1 MNVPFEKEFI
11 FHDGSRAKNIDELLQ
26 KIKSLS
32 PEEFSSFVNSS
43 KNDFANWIE
52 QVLLMENLGKKLR
65 RTNSMKKTI
74 RLIEKQ
80 IRKEKNKDIKLIDLF
95 NIFKVKNDKMEK
107 NIDSHYFFVD
117 NNKQKKENNFRI
129 NSKKNPLIEWYNL
142 MKNNKEKFKEKP
154 IKISE
159 VFLWKVLYGF
169 IILLIILI
177 LFYKVFIK

>member
-11 FHDGSRAKNIDELLQ
+11 FHDGSRARNIEELLQ

-32 PEEFSSFVNSS
+32 PEEFSGFVNSS

-65 RTNSMKKTI
+65 RTNSMKKTV

-80 IRKEKNKDIKLIDLF
+80 IRKEKKKNKKFVDLF
-95 NIFKVKNDKMEK
+95 NIFKVKNEKMEK
-107 NIDSHYFFVD
+107 SIDSHYFFV
-117 NNKQKKENNFRI
+117 NNDKQKKEKDFRI
-129 NSKKNPLIEWYNL
+129 NFKKNPLIEWYNL
-142 MKNNKEKFKEKP
+142 MKNNKEEFKENS

-159 VFLWKVLYGF
+159 VFLWKLLYGF

-177 LFYKVFIK
+177 LFYKVFVK